1 MELRQYIAIALRWW
15 WLMVLS
21 TVLAAGAGYFYS
33 SRQTPVYQANT
44 ILIVGQSIQSTEL
57 TSSDLI
63 TSERLARTY
72 ADMARL
78 QPVLQRVVEAI
89 SLDDTWSGLRNRVKV
104 DLGRDTQL
112 LNITV
117 EASSPEEAQVTADEV
132 ARQLIQLS
140 PSALQDQQ
148 RSESQ
153 RFAVERLESLR
164 AKIEAGEARL
174 DELEKAMEGPIP
186 VQQAQDTQDEIN
198 TLESLV
204 AGWENNY
211 AQLLTLIQSEKSPN
225 YLAVVQPAQA
235 SKNPI
240 RPNVK
245 QDTLMAALVGLVLSL
260 GVIFLIEYLDDT
272 VKSAADLSQFL
283 GLTTLGAVGRIQGK
297 AYEKLVAQRDPYS
310 PESEAYRMI
319 RSNIQF
325 ASVDRPL
332 KAIMITSPT
341 SSEGKSLTVANLGV
355 VMAQAGLKTIIVDT
369 DLRRPVQ
376 HQIFH
381 VPNMEGLTKL
391 LRSPGI
397 EVNGQLEDT
406 EIENLRVL
414 TSGDIPP
421 NPSELLGSQRMG
433 QLLDR
438 LTELADVVIFDSPPV
453 LAVADATILSKR
465 VDGLL
470 LVTEA
475 GQTRRDAARQAV
487 LNLQQAGANLLGGV
501 LNRVSH
507 KGGGYYYYSSYYYS
521 SSGDGSGRQ
530 PGRSRKGRW
539 WRRLPFIK

>member
-21 TVLAAGAGYFYS
+21 TVLAAGAGYFVS
-33 SRQTPVYQANT
+33 SRQTPVYQAT
-44 ILIVGQSIQSTEL
+44 AILIVGQSIQSTEL
-57 TSSDLI
+57 TTSDI
-63 TSERLARTY
+63 WTSERLARTY

-78 QPVLQRVVEAI
+78 QPVLQGVIEAI
-89 SLDDTWSGLRNRVKV
+89 SLDDTWEGLRSRVKV
-104 DLGRDTQL
+104 DLGRDTQM

-174 DELEKAMEGPIP
+174 DELEKGMEEPLT

-211 AQLLTLIQSEKSPN
+211 TQLLALIQSEKSPN

-245 QDTLMAALVGLVLSL
+245 QDTLLAAVVGLMLSL

-272 VKSAADLSQFL
+272 LKSAADLSQFL

-369 DLRRPVQ
+369 DLRRPAQ

-381 VPNMEGLTKL
+381 VPNVEGLTKL

-438 LTELADVVIFDSPPV
+438 LTELADVVILDSPPV

-507 KGGGYYYYSSYYYS
+507 KGGGYYHYASYYYS
-521 SSGDGSGRQ
+521 STGDGSGRQ
-530 PGRSRKGRW
+530 SGRSRKGHW
-539 WRRLPFIK
+539 WRRLPFSK

>member
-1 MELRQYIAIALRWW
+1 
-15 WLMVLS
+15 MVLS
-21 TVLAAGAGYFYS
+21 TVLAAGAGYFFS

-78 QPVLQRVVEAI
+78 QPVLQGVVEAI
-89 SLDDTWSGLRNRVKV
+89 SLDDTWEGLRSRVKV

-174 DELEKAMEGPIP
+174 DELEKGMEEPLT

-211 AQLLTLIQSEKSPN
+211 TQLLALIQSEKSPN

-240 RPNVK
+240 RPNVR
-245 QDTLMAALVGLVLSL
+245 QDTLLAAVVGLLLSL

-272 VKSAADLSQFL
+272 LKSAADLSQFL

-381 VPNMEGLTKL
+381 VPNVEGLTKL

-487 LNLQQAGANLLGGV
+487 LNLEQAGANLLGGV

-507 KGGGYYYYSSYYYS
+507 KGGGYYHYSSYYYS
-521 SSGDGSGRQ
+521 ARKDGSGRQ
-530 PGRSRKGRW
+530 PSRSRKGRW
-539 WRRLPFIK
+539 WRRLPFSK